1 MKSTLINQDN
11 TRTAFVRLD
20 VYACTA
26 CRECIDVCPNKVID
40 QSFLFIANTLI
51 SEEVRMY
58 DAAKCIGCLKCVQAC
73 KFDAISTYKD

>member
-11 TRTAFVRLD
+11 TRTAFVQLD
-20 VYACTA
+20 IYACTA
-26 CRECIDVCPNKVID
+26 CRKCIDACPGKVID
-40 QSFLFIANTLI
+40 QSLLFIGNTLI

-73 KFDAISTYKD
+73 KFDAISTYKG